1 MFLCAIPEVILHPT
15 KNTSDREFEYVVL
28 LEVRMHW
35 EFSVRNDIH
44 PVQFTIVLTHVKMAL
59 KNGTTESS
67 SYLDDACAN
76 NNNNGYL
83 ERLTRKGPKRLHI
96 L

>member
-1 MFLCAIPEVILHPT
+1 MQYRKLFLHPT
-15 KNTSDREFEYVVL
+15 KNTSNREFEYVVL

-76 NNNNGYL
+76 NNNNNNGYL
-83 ERLTRKGPKRLHI
+83 GRLTRTGPKYLQI

>member
-1 MFLCAIPEVILHPT
+1 MHPT
-15 KNTSDREFEYVVL
+15 KNTSAHEFLYVVL
-28 LEVRMHW
+28 LEVRMQR

-67 SYLDDACAN
+67 SYLDDACTN
-76 NNNNGYL
+76 NNNNNNNNDNNGYL
-83 ERLTRKGPKRLHI
+83 ERLTGTGPK
-96 L
+96 